1 MHHFGDIEISNI
13 FEWAIW
19 LLMLWKFMDNFI
31 SIMYVSQKKEL
42 DLLRAADIWLII
54 LIFTFI
60 WNVKRDTS
68 WQTFKR
74 PGVDAFLEHLAQFY
88 EIVVYTDEQNMVI
101 WFVSLYSEWILIIV
115 FTYEYSYSCFCW
127 FVQFVDPVIERLD
140 PKHCIRY
147 RLSRPAT
154 KYQDGKH
161 YRVRLS
167 LYSCIILSQIMY
179 IHSSDKLTTD
189 CCL

>member
-1 MHHFGDIEISNI
+1 MI
-13 FEWAIW
+13 
-19 LLMLWKFMDNFI
+19 LNF
-31 SIMYVSQKKEL
+31 V
-42 DLLRAADIWLII
+42 
-54 LIFTFI
+54 FFI
-60 WNVKRDTS
+60 WCVKRDTG

-101 WFVSLYSEWILIIV
+101 WIFCSTFWMDTYFSWV
-115 FTYEYSYSCFCW
+115 FLHSGFCW
-127 FVQFVDPVIERLD
+127 CAVQFVDPVIERLD

-161 YRVRLS
+161 FRVCLSYLFVLLS
-167 LYSCIILSQIMY
+167 L
-179 IHSSDKLTTD
+179 KL
-189 CCL
+189 CMWIPVANVQ

>member
-1 MHHFGDIEISNI
+1 
-13 FEWAIW
+13 
-19 LLMLWKFMDNFI
+19 MLWLFIDNFI
-31 SIMYVSQKKEL
+31 SIIYVTQKKEL
-42 DLLRAADIWLII
+42 DLLHAADIWLII
-54 LIFTFI
+54 LIFTLI
-60 WNVKRDTS
+60 WNVKRDTG

-101 WFVSLYSEWILIIV
+101 WFSFSIFWTDQYHCYDIWV
-115 FTYEYSYSCFCW
+115 FICSCFCW

-161 YRVRLS
+161 YRVRLN

-179 IHSSDKLTTD
+179 IHVVSVRPIVLIIEKNLCALDWKYYS
-189 CCL
+189 